1 MQQHPLRIDDAS
13 YLQTFAPNSPG
24 FERSVSAHRQTGTLC
39 YHKKVP
45 GVYDISALACSQG
58 RGLEQQQCSGSF
70 LGISRAGE
78 LMPSNPLVSLNM
90 TSADRE

>member
-13 YLQTFAPNSPG
+13 YLQTFAPNSPS
-24 FERSVSAHRQTGTLC
+24 FERSVSVHRQTGILC

-45 GVYDISALACSQG
+45 GVYGISALACSRG
-58 RGLEQQQCSGSF
+58 RGLEQQQCSRSL

-78 LMPSNPLVSLNM
+78 LMPSNPLISLNM